1 MTSQESEMKM
11 KQKKQLKFKEDE
23 KDSSN
28 ISPPKDTQQ
37 SQTNQNGAETDGEE
51 KVEKMTS
58 GLNTDPSDKNNA
70 SESEEA
76 KEDPQNL
83 SDVETP
89 RVDISGLKLDSAQKE
104 KTSFL

>member
-1 MTSQESEMKM
+1 
-11 KQKKQLKFKEDE
+11 
-23 KDSSN
+23 
-28 ISPPKDTQQ
+28 
-37 SQTNQNGAETDGEE
+37 
-51 KVEKMTS
+51 
-58 GLNTDPSDKNNA
+58 LNTDPSEKNNA

-83 SDVETP
+83 SDIETP